1 MRIRGS
7 GSGFQGFG
15 KGRDRSDSFRKGR
28 KKGQKVRGILLKWI
42 SKDMAWVNIDGH
54 KLLANLHSPAP
65 EGTHLTFIIRQ
76 LSPEIILKAIF
87 EPSAAKQ
94 GPLDLIKTFDTSR
107 TLFENKFRLLA
118 NYGGNSLH
126 GFMDWLIDTPEA
138 FVMYSDVVSCINQI
152 NRSMDHEKNWQLLYA
167 PWMLP
172 EGRRHIAAIYQKN
185 SSSTEQFT
193 ELHYECE
200 LAQLGMVRIEFL
212 HKSPDAGYRLKTQYS
227 ARTQE
232 LKQYLKSRSYP
243 NLTAP
248 PECLGISRLSPRE
261 HGGLL
266 SEIIFAQQKK
276 PAK

>member
-28 KKGQKVRGILLKWI
+28 KKGQKVRGILLKWV

-87 EPSAAKQ
+87 EPSVAKQ
-94 GPLDLIKTFDTSR
+94 GPLDLIKAFDTSR
-107 TLFENKFRLLA
+107 TLFENRFRQFA
-118 NYGGNSLH
+118 SSGGNSRH
-126 GFMDWLIDTPEA
+126 EFMDWLVDTPEA
-138 FVMYSDVVSCINQI
+138 FVMYSDVLTCMNQI
-152 NRSMDHEKNWQLLYA
+152 NMSMDQEKHWQLFYA

-172 EGRRHIAAIYQKN
+172 EGRRHITALYQKE
-185 SSSTEQFT
+185 SSTTQQFT

-200 LAQLGMVRIEFL
+200 LTQLGMVRIEFL
-212 HKSPDAGYRLKTQYS
+212 HKSPNVGYRLKTQYS
-227 ARTQE
+227 ASTHE

-243 NLTAP
+243 NLTVP

-266 SEIIFAQQKK
+266 SEIIFTQQKK
-276 PAK
+276 PAI